1 MVGRMFAVGTMSCSG
16 ERFTEVGIE
25 SGLLGI
31 VPWCAMAA
39 YSAAWEAV
47 AMAVA

>member
-1 MVGRMFAVGTMSCSG
+1 MFAVTTMNYLG

-25 SGLLGI
+25 LGLLGI
-31 VPWCAMAA
+31 VSWCAMVACN
-39 YSAAWEAV
+39 AAWEAV